1 LERPRPRSPPS
12 AGEIAAKVATNYS
25 VTSVDGKNIWRNTAT
40 NFVLMC
46 DPSIRTIKMQ
56 TTTRFSVIP
65 ALCAAALLTACGP
78 SPEQVAREQAM
89 KNLEQA
95 AKDMEAA
102 GKKMESATAKGGQDM
117 GAAMGDAMKAL
128 GAMAGAAGG
137 VAGAGSF
144 EPIDFRKLKEA
155 LPQDLAGFDKG
166 ESSGE
171 KNNAFG
177 IAVSEAKQS
186 FRTADGSKS
195 VRFEITDPGSLAGP
209 FALANMW
216 MNLDIDKETSNG
228 YERTSTVSGRKLME
242 KWDKSS
248 KHAEVHLVVGNRFM
262 VEVDARGVDMSD
274 VKALLGKV
282 DIAKLEAM
290 KADGK
295 KS

>member
-1 LERPRPRSPPS
+1 
-12 AGEIAAKVATNYS
+12 
-25 VTSVDGKNIWRNTAT
+25 
-40 NFVLMC
+40 
-46 DPSIRTIKMQ
+46 
-56 TTTRFSVIP
+56 VIP
-65 ALCAAALLTACGP
+65 AVCVAALLAACGP
-78 SPEQVAREQAM
+78 SPEQAAREQAM
-89 KNLEQA
+89 KQLEQA
-95 AKDMEAA
+95 AKEMEAA
-102 GKKMESATAKGGQDM
+102 GKKMENATAKGGQDV

-137 VAGAGSF
+137 MAGAGSF

-155 LPQDLAGFDKG
+155 LPQELAGFEKG
-166 ESSGE
+166 DSSGE

-216 MNLDIDKETSNG
+216 MNVEIDKETSNG
-228 YERTSTVSGRKLME
+228 FEKTSTAGGRKLHE
-242 KWDKSS
+242 KWNKSS
-248 KHAEVHLVVGNRFM
+248 KHAEVQMVVGNRFM
-262 VEVDARGVDMSD
+262 VEVDARGVDMND
-274 VKALLGKV
+274 VKALITKI

>member
-1 LERPRPRSPPS
+1 MKTSLRQSLFPMLC
-12 AGEIAAKVATNYS
+12 IAT
-25 VTSVDGKNIWRNTAT
+25 
-40 NFVLMC
+40 
-46 DPSIRTIKMQ
+46 
-56 TTTRFSVIP
+56 
-65 ALCAAALLTACGP
+65 LLTACGP

-89 KNLEQA
+89 KQLEQA

-102 GKKMESATAKGGQDM
+102 GKKIEGATTKGSQDV
-117 GAAMGDAMKAL
+117 GAAMGEAMKAL

-137 VAGAGSF
+137 VVGSGSF

-155 LPQDLAGFDKG
+155 LPQELAGFEKG

-216 MNLDIDKETSNG
+216 MNIDIDKETSSG
-228 YERTSTVSGRKLME
+228 YEKTSTVGGRKLHE
-242 KWDKSS
+242 KWNKSS
-248 KHAEVHLVVGNRFM
+248 KHAEVQMVVGNRFM
-262 VEVDARGVDMSD
+262 IEVDAQGVDMND
-274 VKALLGKV
+274 VKALISKIDV
-282 DIAKLEAM
+282 AKLESM
-290 KADGK
+290 RSDGK
-295 KS
+295 RS

>member
-1 LERPRPRSPPS
+1 MTNATPRYWVFS
-12 AGEIAAKVATNYS
+12 ACLAAVLVA
-25 VTSVDGKNIWRNTAT
+25 G
-40 NFVLMC
+40 
-46 DPSIRTIKMQ
+46 
-56 TTTRFSVIP
+56 
-65 ALCAAALLTACGP
+65 CGP
-78 SPEQVAREQAM
+78 SPEQVAREAAIKQ
-89 KNLEQA
+89 LEQA

-102 GKKMESATAKGGQDM
+102 GKKLEGVTAKSGQDV

-137 VAGAGSF
+137 VAGASGF

-155 LPQDLAGFDKG
+155 LPQDLAGFEKG

-177 IAVSEAKQS
+177 ISVSEAKQS
-186 FRTADGSKS
+186 FRTADGSKT

-216 MNLDIDKETSNG
+216 MNLDIDKETSSG
-228 YERTSTVSGRKLME
+228 YEKTSTVSGRKLME

-262 VEVDARGVDMSD
+262 VEVDARGVDMAD

-282 DIAKLEAM
+282 DIAKLESM
-290 KADGK
+290 KTEGK